1 MSDKVELRNAG
12 ETEGNLVILKS
23 EVEKWLWSKEK
34 INDPK
39 YEVELKKLQELFEK
53 NKKDIKFITQSELR
67 ELTGAINDTAPNGKA
82 EELEGVFSVDKQ
94 TGELK
99 FEKNTAENALK
110 EPEKE
115 GKESD
120 TKPAEAIKQ
129 LIQVNPN
136 TPLPPEIQQNI
147 AELGNKEKPFWY
159 NIVEKL
165 SKIPFLGSFFASF
178 LWLKEWESI
187 ASIDTTM
194 SMISGML
201 TKIIGSETLATKLS
215 EWTIEEK
222 QSLIWAIK
230 SQPEL
235 LRWPNIDPKKLQI
248 YLTHI
253 LQQDPITG
261 WDIYGF
267 LTGQITSYPASEV
280 NLSGY
285 AGNIDEVD
293 FLAENAG
300 GFAAPIEEMTDEQ
313 RLQEAQKIDNMA
325 DEDKKDTERER
336 IFTQEKEKI
345 ISIYTNL
352 DKKKEELNTQK
363 AALELKSPKPEDQI
377 RIFDGKI
384 KILEKKKEQIQII
397 IESIFITY
405 DNAGTLTPDAWEI
418 KVNTTTQWMVTGSLK
433 ISHIMEETQ
442 TAVDQ
447 YEKSQQEALDEVHT
461 IFDTLRKHQDG
472 HMNISTSAWKK
483 VNLSLLKSVEEII
496 KKYESKDGVKNSNDY
511 KELQEMAK
519 YEKEK
524 TNIVRDMVKKK
535 NQLGS
540 KKIEF
545 TNIIKDGDESGG
557 GWAEIDPGDNG
568 IELDV
573 SGPDIFWYNDVTF
586 LSASDVEKIDTYPDL
601 PKYEGNV
608 QSKMEH
614 IRRVLQANADTIRD
628 ASNSDMFNI

>member
-1 MSDKVELRNAG
+1 LR
-12 ETEGNLVILKS
+12 
-23 EVEKWLWSKEK
+23 
-34 INDPK
+34 
-39 YEVELKKLQELFEK
+39 
-53 NKKDIKFITQSELR
+53 
-67 ELTGAINDTAPNGKA
+67 
-82 EELEGVFSVDKQ
+82 
-94 TGELK
+94 
-99 FEKNTAENALK
+99 KNTAENALK

-313 RLQEAQKIDNMA
+313 RLQEAQKN
-325 DEDKKDTERER
+325 
-336 IFTQEKEKI
+336 
-345 ISIYTNL
+345 
-352 DKKKEELNTQK
+352 
-363 AALELKSPKPEDQI
+363 
-377 RIFDGKI
+377 
-384 KILEKKKEQIQII
+384 
-397 IESIFITY
+397 
-405 DNAGTLTPDAWEI
+405 W
-418 KVNTTTQWMVTGSLK
+418 
-433 ISHIMEETQ
+433 
-442 TAVDQ
+442 
-447 YEKSQQEALDEVHT
+447 
-461 IFDTLRKHQDG
+461 
-472 HMNISTSAWKK
+472 
-483 VNLSLLKSVEEII
+483 
-496 KKYESKDGVKNSNDY
+496 
-511 KELQEMAK
+511 
-519 YEKEK
+519 
-524 TNIVRDMVKKK
+524 
-535 NQLGS
+535 
-540 KKIEF
+540 
-545 TNIIKDGDESGG
+545 
-557 GWAEIDPGDNG
+557 
-568 IELDV
+568 
-573 SGPDIFWYNDVTF
+573 
-586 LSASDVEKIDTYPDL
+586 
-601 PKYEGNV
+601 
-608 QSKMEH
+608 
-614 IRRVLQANADTIRD
+614 
-628 ASNSDMFNI
+628 